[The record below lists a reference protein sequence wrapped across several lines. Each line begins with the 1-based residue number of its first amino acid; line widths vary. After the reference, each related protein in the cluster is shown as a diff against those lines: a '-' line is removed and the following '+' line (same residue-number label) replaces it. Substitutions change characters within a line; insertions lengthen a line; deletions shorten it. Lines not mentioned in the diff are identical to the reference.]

1 MAGGVE
7 RAHLQSDG
15 VALPID
21 EGGYPGQGNV
31 RTLPLPGAP
40 LSEVIAAL
48 EARYDPALAEDWDAV
63 GLVCGDPAEPVH
75 AVLFAVDPTDAVVD
89 EAIERGVDLVVTH
102 HPLLLTPVHGVPAND
117 PKGRVVHRLIRAGI
131 GLFVAHT
138 NADRA
143 ADHGVND
150 ALAAALGVGN
160 TVPLESVGAPHTN
173 TLVVFSPVEDS
184 DRLVDALSAA
194 GAGVIGDYTRCAWQ
208 TVGTGTF
215 IPGADANPSIG
226 SNGRLERVP
235 ETRLEMVVPRAAQAE
250 VLRALH
256 EFHPY
261 EDPGYAV
268 FENSQTPSRAGLGRL
283 GELAQP
289 ITLRE
294 FAERAAAVLPSTAAG
309 VRVAGDPARLVRTV
323 AVCGG
328 SGSSLYDRAAAAGA
342 DVLLTSDVK
351 HHPAVEAGEVP
362 GPAICDVAHFAS
374 EWPWLSVAA
383 DVLHRDLRSRV
394 GVAVSRLSTD
404 PWTMHVPQRVDE
416 IADPGATRT
425 VRAAGERTDTTHG

>member
-1 MAGGVE
+1 M
-7 RAHLQSDG
+7 
-15 VALPID
+15 ALPVD
-21 EGGYPGQGNV
+21 EGGYPDPLATV
-31 RTLPLPGAP
+31 RSLPRAGAP
-40 LSEVIAAL
+40 LAEVVAAL

-63 GLVCGDPAEPVH
+63 GLVCGDPAEAVRS
-75 AVLFAVDPTDAVVD
+75 VLFAVDPTDAVVD
-89 EAIERGVDLVVTH
+89 EAIEAGVDLVVTH
-102 HPLLLTPVHGVPAND
+102 HPLLLTPVHGVPADD

-160 TVPLESVGAPHTN
+160 TVPLESVGAPQTD
-173 TLVVFSPVEDS
+173 TLVVFTPVEDS

-215 IPGADANPSIG
+215 IPGDEANPAIG
-226 SNGRLERVP
+226 ANGRLERVP
-235 ETRLEMVVPRAAQAE
+235 ETRLEMVVPRAAQAD

-256 EFHPY
+256 EWHPY

-268 FENSQTPSRAGLGRL
+268 FENSSTPSRAGLGRL
-283 GELAQP
+283 GELAHP

-294 FAERAAAVLPSTAAG
+294 FAERAAAVLPATAAG
-309 VRVAGDPARLVRTV
+309 IRVAGDPERVIRTV

-328 SGSSLYDRAAAAGA
+328 SGSSLYGTAASAGA

-351 HHPAVEAGEVP
+351 HHPALDAMGSP
-362 GPAICDVAHFAS
+362 GPAICEVAHFAS
-374 EWPWLSVAA
+374 EWPWLPVAA
-383 DVLHRDLRSRV
+383 DVLHRDLGGRV
-394 GVAVSRLSTD
+394 DVAVSRRRTD
-404 PWTMHVPQRVDE
+404 PWTLHVPQRTDDVP
-416 IADPGATRT
+416 DPGVTRG
-425 VRAAGERTDTTHG
+425 VRPADERTTSTQG